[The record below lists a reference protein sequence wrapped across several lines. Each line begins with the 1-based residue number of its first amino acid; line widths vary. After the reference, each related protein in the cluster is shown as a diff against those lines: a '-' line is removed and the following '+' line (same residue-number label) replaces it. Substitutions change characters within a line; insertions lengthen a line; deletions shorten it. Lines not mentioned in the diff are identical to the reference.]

1 MEVKFKNV
9 TLITNIGTT
18 SEKTILN
25 NVSFS
30 FKENRIYGILGNSNS
45 GKSSIPELLSGL
57 ITPTKGSVVINN
69 FTNDNRKIKDI
80 NKLRLMV
87 GYIYKNPYD
96 MFICDNIKKELEFGM
111 RHFKYKLNKIETRT
125 KDALKMVGLNE
136 SYLDKDPLKLNFSE
150 AKKLALAITLI
161 YNPKLIIFD
170 EPTIGLSNID
180 KKELIRLLKILKN
193 KYNKTILVL
202 SKDTDF
208 LYSLVD
214 YSYVFYKGNL
224 MSEGNTSIFKDYNL
238 FNNLGL
244 KVPDMV
250 AFTSICKSKNIN
262 LRDYKDIMDLV
273 KGVCDNVF

>member
-1 MEVKFKNV
+1 MEVSFKNV
-9 TLITNIGTT
+9 TLITNPGTT

-30 FKENRIYGILGNSNS
+30 FKDNKIYGIIGNSNS
-45 GKSSIPELLSGL
+45 GKSSIPELISGL

-69 FTNDNRKIKDI
+69 FTNSNKRIKNI
-80 NKLRLMV
+80 NKLRLLV
-87 GYIYKNPYD
+87 GYVYKNPYD
-96 MFICDNIKKELEFGM
+96 MFICKTVKKELEFGM
-111 RHFKYKLNKIETRT
+111 QHFKYKLNKIETRT
-125 KDALKMVGLNE
+125 KDALKMVGLDE

-161 YNPKLIIFD
+161 YNPKLIILD
-170 EPTIGLSNID
+170 EPTVGLSNID

-193 KYNKTILVL
+193 KYEKTILVL

-224 MSEGNTSIFKDYNL
+224 MSEGNTSVFKDFNL
-238 FNNLGL
+238 FNCVGL

-250 AFTSICKSKNIN
+250 MFTNICKEKNVN
-262 LRDYKDIMDLV
+262 LRDYRDITDLV